1 MLPGLMLAL
10 GGKHGVEDVEGSF
23 PVPFLKSEKNTKK
36 KKKEGCFLVLKTSC
50 LACLL
55 NVMGK
60 LL

>member
-36 KKKEGCFLVLKTSC
+36 KKKRVVFWF
-50 LACLL
+50 
-55 NVMGK
+55 
-60 LL
+60 